1 MENNN
6 PDFLQLSPEKLAEN
20 EQRDANLRRKFNSR
34 LKLSPFEQERARAL
48 VMEDG
53 QRETVNKLNDTVA
66 LARKVARDGLTEVA
80 GIDVDRA
87 LVRRAEEKRAL
98 AEMLAAQG
106 KFLDAARQ
114 TPARAERELY
124 RKTAEAI
131 ERADDD
137 LCDCPAPT
145 GGVAGQILV
154 LPKYRIVR
162 KVYSLPA
169 AAEVNLLECV
179 VCGEWNARGLT
190 PDLVRQQRAVANA
203 TEDNK
208 ISDLE
213 LLKEKNEH

>member
-1 MENNN
+1 MIDQ
-6 PDFLQLSPEKLAEN
+6 PDFLKLSPEKLAEN
-20 EQRDANLRRKFNSR
+20 QQRDESLRRKFNSR

-48 VMEDG
+48 VMEDE

-87 LVRRAEEKRAL
+87 LLRRADEKRVL

-114 TPARAERELY
+114 TTIPVERELY

-131 ERADDD
+131 ARDDND

-162 KVYSLPA
+162 QVYSLSA
-169 AAEVNLLECV
+169 AAEVSLLECI
-179 VCGEWNARGLT
+179 VCGEWNARDLT
-190 PDLVRQQRAVANA
+190 PDLVKQQRAVANT
-203 TEDNK
+203 TEENK

-213 LLKEKNEH
+213 LLKENK